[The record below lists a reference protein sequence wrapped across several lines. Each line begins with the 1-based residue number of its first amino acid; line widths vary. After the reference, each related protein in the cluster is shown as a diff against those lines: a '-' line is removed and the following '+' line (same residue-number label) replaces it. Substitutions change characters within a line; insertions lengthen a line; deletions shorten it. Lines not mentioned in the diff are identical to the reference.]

1 MPFFIPASIIIP
13 ALAKTT
19 AEVSGWLILEY
30 CTVGSVSTVGAL
42 YCGGVLNKSTRFAPL
57 QVDETPLHQ
66 ASLSIQDAM
75 LRTNESILR
84 LCEILG
90 EVKGYTEQI
99 SADDKITDAVC
110 QNIRLHLKDIGTNM
124 DLIRQLFQEFKQDSS
139 HDNEVFSGLMEKL
152 QSLEK
157 TLNEVKSQSLE
168 KIQGLEEEL
177 EAKDTT
183 IRKFFEL
190 NQLLNERISSLS
202 QATSLS
208 SR

>member
-1 MPFFIPASIIIP
+1 MPFFIPATIIIP

-30 CTVGSVSTVGAL
+30 CTFGSVGTVGAL
-42 YCGGVLNKSTRFAPL
+42 YCAGAFNKSQRFTPL

-66 ASLSIQDAM
+66 VSSSIQEAI
-75 LRTNESILR
+75 LRTNENILR
-84 LCEILG
+84 LSEILG
-90 EVKGYTEQI
+90 EVKGCTQQI
-99 SADDKITDAVC
+99 FADDQKTDAVC
-110 QNIRLHLKDIGTNM
+110 QNIRFILNEIAMSM
-124 DLIRQLFQEFKQDSS
+124 DLIHQSFQKLKQDSF
-139 HDNEVFSGLMEKL
+139 HDDAVFSELMEKL

-157 TLNEVKSQSLE
+157 TLNAVKSQSLE

-183 IRKFFEL
+183 IRKFFEF
-190 NQLLNERISSLS
+190 NQVLNERISSLS